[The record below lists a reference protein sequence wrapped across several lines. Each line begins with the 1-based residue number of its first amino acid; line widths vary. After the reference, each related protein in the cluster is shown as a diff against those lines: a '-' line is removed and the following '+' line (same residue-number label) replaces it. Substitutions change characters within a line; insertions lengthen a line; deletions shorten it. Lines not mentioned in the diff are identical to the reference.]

1 MEFELHRIGNLFSM
15 EFELHEIENNQSKE
29 FELQGVAPYCQW
41 NMSYKE
47 QEHNCPQT

>member
-1 MEFELHRIGNLFSM
+1 M
-15 EFELHEIENNQSKE
+15 E

-47 QEHNCPQT
+47 YSRNTIVHKHELQGIETLLTMEHVL